1 MPFPLK
7 PAIPITNWSNP
18 LTRGLVFDAQYFEGG
33 GLVTKDLASY
43 ITGTIA
49 ASGTTWETNKYG
61 KDLDFSA
68 AASKIT
74 YTPVATQNNLTKY
87 SIEMLLSVR
96 SNGGGTAGR
105 ILLKGATNTYF
116 MVYTSAGMLRFQAN
130 WTAVGEWNITQPSI
144 ALHHFIITYDT
155 TNVAND
161 AIFYLDGAQQSV
173 TRNATPS
180 GTLKADDATLYI
192 GNRADGTRNFDGKLV
207 YTRLY
212 NRILSAQ
219 AAKQLA
225 TNPWQIYNR
234 YN

>member
-1 MPFPLK
+1 MSAIIK
-7 PAIPITNWSNP
+7 PRIPVINWGNP
-18 LTRGLVFDAQYFEGG
+18 LTKGLVFDAEYFERGG
-33 GLVTKDLASY
+33 TTTKDLAGK
-43 ITGTIA
+43 TVGTLA
-49 ASGTTWETNKYG
+49 ASGATWEYNKFG
-61 KDLDFSA
+61 IDLDFSA
-68 AASKIT
+68 AASRVT

-219 AAKQLA
+219 AAKQLSN
-225 TNPWQIYNR
+225 NPWQMYNQ
-234 YN
+234 Y